1 MVKIMKKRTRQIF
14 AWCMLIAMVASVI
27 ATMIAYAINA
37 K

>member
-1 MVKIMKKRTRQIF
+1 MVILMKKRTRQIF

-27 ATMIAYAINA
+27 ATMVSYAIAA